1 MGYGVRVGPGIL
13 IGLLVS
19 APSMVTLASA
29 DERGGREQAATVASA
44 QQRGEREPAPL
55 TGDPAMDAWVRTTF
69 GQPVDPETLDDPI
82 WGTRTL
88 LALTEAQRE
97 GARLFMQRCN
107 VCHGAAM
114 NSMDAYGPFLTRQRV
129 NGREDAVRRVIA
141 DGTERMPAFKYGLT
155 GAQIDLIVDYL
166 GTVERY
172 EPAY

>member
-1 MGYGVRVGPGIL
+1 MSRRRFRAGAGLL
-13 IGLLVS
+13 IVLLVS
-19 APSMVTLASA
+19 MPVTLASA
-29 DERGGREQAATVASA
+29 
-44 QQRGEREPAPL
+44 QQPGAREPAPL
-55 TGDPAMDAWVRTTF
+55 TGNPAIDAWVRTTF

-88 LALTEAQRE
+88 LALTEGQRE
-97 GARLFMQRCN
+97 GGRLFMQRCN

-114 NSMDAYGPFLTRQRV
+114 NSMDAYGPFLTRARV
-129 NGREDAVRRVIA
+129 DGREDAVRRVIM

-155 GAQIDLIVDYL
+155 EAQIDRIVDYL